1 MKKSLYILLSVSMFL
16 LVGVQAN
23 SETLS
28 RPKSI
33 ILFIGDGMGVSQV
46 TAAVMMGIGDNF
58 LRFKN
63 GGFSITRS
71 SDSWITDS
79 AASATSIASGKRTYN
94 KAIGVNDDKV
104 PLKNIVEYAQEMG
117 MSTGL
122 IATSSITHATPA
134 SFATHVEWRKNEL
147 EIAGQLSESN
157 LNVLIGGGRKYFLPE
172 KENGDRKDNR
182 NLLKEMADK
191 GFSVAYTMDD
201 LFDLNFEKVEN
212 LVALL
217 AHGAINKEKNPELN
231 LSEMTN
237 VAINI
242 LSKNENGFFLMVE
255 GSQIDWESHD
265 NEYEKMLF
273 QMKDFNDAL
282 GVGLDYFD
290 SNEDILVIMTADHET
305 GGLALHQAADKTAEF
320 EPNWTSRGHTGV
332 FVPILSSG
340 PGSENFGGIL
350 NIAEIGERLIDLI
363 TNR

>member
-1 MKKSLYILLSVSMFL
+1 MLLLISVP
-16 LVGVQAN
+16 AN
-23 SETLS
+23 SESLS

-79 AASATSIASGKRTYN
+79 AASATSMASGKRTYN
-94 KAIGVNDDKV
+94 KAIGVDDDRV
-104 PLKNIVEYAQEMG
+104 PLKNIVEYAQELG

-134 SFATHVEWRKNEL
+134 SFATHVEWRKEEL
-147 EIAGQLSESN
+147 EIAKQLSESN
-157 LNVLIGGGRKYFLPE
+157 VDVLIGGGRKYFLPTNE
-172 KENGDRKDNR
+172 DGERIDDR
-182 NLLKEMADK
+182 NLLNELADK
-191 GFSVAYTMDD
+191 GFSVAYNMDD
-201 LFDLNFEKVEN
+201 LYNLNFEKVDK
-212 LVALL
+212 LIALL
-217 AHGAINKEKNPELN
+217 SHGAINKKENPEHN
-231 LSEMTN
+231 LSDMTH

-242 LSKNENGFFLMVE
+242 LSKNEKGFFLMVE

-273 QMKDFNDAL
+273 QMEDFNEAL
-282 GVGLDYFD
+282 GIGLDFLD
-290 SNEDILVIMTADHET
+290 SNKDVLIVMTADHET
-305 GGLALHQAADKTAEF
+305 GGLSLNQSSNKTANF
-320 EPNWTSRGHTGV
+320 KPKWTSHGHTGV

-340 PGSENFGGIL
+340 PGSEQFGGIL
-350 NIAEIGERLIDLI
+350 DVTEIGIRLIDLI
-363 TNR
+363 ANR